1 MSFSEV
7 FVQPDL
13 FFELEDFDQE
23 DFFDQDPF
31 LELKL
36 EVFHERELFDLFE
49 PEDLLDQDLLDLLYQ
64 PA

>member
-13 FFELEDFDQE
+13 FFEDFDQE

-31 LELKL
+31 LELEL